1 MFSVISNSTNDT
13 IKLGKKL
20 ASFLKK
26 GDIVVLSG
34 DLGAGKT
41 KFVSGFL
48 SFFDKEAEVS
58 SPTFTIVN
66 EYNLPNN
73 LNLFHFDVY
82 RLKSQEEFLNTG
94 GDELF
99 DKGISIIEWGE
110 LIEDILPDNFLK
122 IVIEKVPDNID
133 IRKFSFS
140 SNNPKFGKN
149 FEEAFLKWRY

>member
-48 SFFDKEAEVS
+48 SFFDKEAEAS

-82 RLKSQEEFLNTG
+82 RLNSQEEFLNTG

-140 SNNPKFGKN
+140 SNNPRFGKN
-149 FEEAFLKWRY
+149 FEEAFLK

>member
-48 SFFDKEAEVS
+48 SFFDKEAEAS

-82 RLKSQEEFLNTG
+82 RLNSQEEFLNTG

-149 FEEAFLKWRY
+149 FEEAFLK